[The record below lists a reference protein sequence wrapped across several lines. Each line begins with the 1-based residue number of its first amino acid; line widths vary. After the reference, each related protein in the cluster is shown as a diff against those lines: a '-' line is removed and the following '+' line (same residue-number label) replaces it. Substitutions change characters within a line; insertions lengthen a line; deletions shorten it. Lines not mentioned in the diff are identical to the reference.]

1 MTYFVYNF
9 QVFLLILVRMNS
21 MFMVAPFFS
30 SEIIPFR
37 LKALLSFFIALIIF
51 PVVTAQGYSIAISD
65 NTGVYYLMIL
75 REICIGLYIGFLV
88 SVVFAAFQLAGQFF
102 AVQIGF
108 GINEVLDP
116 LSQISVPL
124 IGQMKNLIA
133 LLVLLAMNGHHFMIG
148 AVYRSYELV
157 PLIDMERAADGK
169 LLEYMLYA
177 FSGMFVVAMKIA
189 LPVVGAIFL
198 VSVSLGLLAKA
209 APQMNIMMMGFP
221 FKIMVAFGI
230 LLISSP
236 LIIRVMWVSLER
248 TFSFISKV
256 IQGWPT

>member
-1 MTYFVYNF
+1 MNYFVYHF

-21 MFMVAPFFS
+21 MFMIAPFFS

-37 LKALLSFFIALIIF
+37 LKAILSFLTALIIF
-51 PVVTAQGYSIAISD
+51 PVVTAKGYNISG
-65 NTGVYYLMIL
+65 NTGVYYLMVL
-75 REICIGLYIGFLV
+75 REIGIGLFIGFLV
-88 SVVFAAFQLAGQFF
+88 SVIFAAFQLSGQYF

-124 IGQMKNLIA
+124 IGQMKNLVA
-133 LLVLLAMNGHHFMIG
+133 LLVLLAMNGHHFMIE

-157 PLIDMERAADGK
+157 PLLDIGRASSGR

-189 LPVVGAIFL
+189 LPVVGTIFL
-198 VSVSLGLLAKA
+198 VSVSLGVLAKA

-236 LIIRVMWVSLER
+236 LIIRVMRVSLER
-248 TFSFISKV
+248 TFGFIFKV
-256 IQGWPT
+256 IQNWPI